1 MHRIAGVAVAAIVL
15 SAMHGPPVFADQR
28 ADAKTIAQRGSESA
42 AFAHIA
48 LGLRYLYGNGVER
61 NHVRALMWFTLA
73 AAEDQPSAGKY
84 CDFMA
89 ASMTP
94 LQISHAQALAEI
106 CRNSNY
112 TECD

>member
-1 MHRIAGVAVAAIVL
+1 MH
-15 SAMHGPPVFADQR
+15 SPQVFAGQR
-28 ADAKTIAQRGSESA
+28 ENAKTMLQRESELVA
-42 AFAHIA
+42 LAHIE
-48 LGLRYLYGNGVER
+48 LGLKYLYGNGVER

-106 CRNSNY
+106 CRNSDY

>member
-1 MHRIAGVAVAAIVL
+1 MHRIARVAVAAIVL
-15 SAMHGPPVFADQR
+15 SIMHSPQVFAGQR
-28 ADAKTIAQRGSESA
+28 EIAKTMLQRGSELP
-42 AFAHIA
+42 AFDHVER
-48 LGLRYLYGNGVER
+48 GLMYLYGNGVER

-89 ASMTP
+89 ANMTP

-106 CRNSNY
+106 CRNSAY